1 MHFSSVGVDTE
12 NIHNYEKG
20 HPRAISVTINRM
32 QCCLHVAVS
41 WASIYNKAHC
51 IHFEQNIIRGI
62 MAGGHD
68 EKDLMSIGQHC
79 NYAGCH
85 QLDFL
90 PFKCKKCSGIYW

>member
-41 WASIYNKAHC
+41 HGQVY
-51 IHFEQNIIRGI
+51 IIKHT
-62 MAGGHD
+62 AYS
-68 EKDLMSIGQHC
+68 L
-79 NYAGCH
+79 
-85 QLDFL
+85 
-90 PFKCKKCSGIYW
+90 